1 MTRPP
6 RGRQQ
11 MGVSPGASESR
22 PLASGVA
29 ADRVAKARWFTARN
43 VDRALCAAFVLGM
56 FVGPALLV
64 LLFNS

>member
-1 MTRPP
+1 MTRPSHC
-6 RGRQQ
+6 RQQ
-11 MGVSPGASESR
+11 KGVSPGASESR
-22 PLASGVA
+22 PLASEA
-29 ADRVAKARWFTARN
+29 SADRKTRDRWFTART